1 MSDQASQHVRGH
13 GGDDKS
19 RVIHEK
25 VSFARTAQ
33 LSIRQTGHDGDEDA
47 VTDGSIASDKG
58 RIVVRAAESE
68 TKRKVRWRASR
79 TVRGRRRRRRF
90 ASHKASPRSRRTRA
104 RITCP
109 RNVAWMRCAR
119 RLAALTA
126 NARVLART
134 RSRWPRK
141 VACSLIA
148 AFPGTCFWTSCRVL
162 HTVGR
167 RRLSLLGVSVS
178 VTHARGPRR
187 TRTCG
192 RERPTAASPPQRPC
206 LSSWSW
212 TDAAPRVCPSS
223 CIHSFCPFSSSSPC
237 PPHLLPFP

>member
-1 MSDQASQHVRGH
+1 M
-13 GGDDKS
+13 
-19 RVIHEK
+19 
-25 VSFARTAQ
+25 
-33 LSIRQTGHDGDEDA
+33 
-47 VTDGSIASDKG
+47 
-58 RIVVRAAESE
+58 
-68 TKRKVRWRASR
+68 
-79 TVRGRRRRRRF
+79 RGRRRRRRF

-178 VTHARGPRR
+178 VTHARGPWR

-223 CIHSFCPFSSSSPC
+223 CIHSFCPFSSSSPFLRTSSLPL
-237 PPHLLPFP
+237 PPSCQSSLEFTGEKKRK